1 MGTPMLS
8 HEELRQALELAL
20 SLSHPDDL
28 ARHVLGI
35 AQLLEIDTAVAA
47 AGKGLMGIVEQVASV
62 LQIDVRRLNGGW

>member
-35 AQLLEIDTAVAA
+35 AQALEIDTAVLA

-62 LQIDVRRLNGGW
+62 LQIDLRSMNGGW

>member
-20 SLSHPDDL
+20 SLSHPDEL
-28 ARHVLGI
+28 AHHVLGI
-35 AQLLEIDTAVAA
+35 AQALEIDTAMAA

-62 LQIDVRRLNGGW
+62 LQIDVRTFNGGW